1 MTPDGLEIL
10 PVRGIGDV
18 TPGDDLVELIA
29 TAAPWLTD
37 GDVLVVTSKIISKS
51 EGRLVEVPAD
61 GPERDEARAAAL
73 AAETRRVVARRGPTT
88 IVQTHHGF
96 VMAAAGIDASN
107 IDKTHLV
114 LLPTDP
120 DASARRLRD
129 GFRARGVEVAVVV
142 SDTMGR
148 AWRNGLTD
156 VALGAA
162 GIAPFRDHRGEI
174 DPYGNELQI
183 TQMAVIDELAAAGEL
198 VKGKRDQVPVAV
210 VRGYFPTP
218 DAAPTAPGAALTTH
232 DAAATAH
239 DVRQITADAA
249 LPAPGGAYGAYT
261 DAGSAADVGAAA
273 LLRDA
278 AGDMFSLGTA
288 EARAAGLL
296 DAARLPEEAHLA
308 GVPVDP
314 AAIERA
320 LATVAGVLGHATT
333 VTPGEVLPHNGVT
346 AALHLATFDTSPAGL
361 MRLGAD
367 AHRLRAALAAESIVT
382 IALPHEDGIR
392 LGLSAPPSSAD
403 GTASNLANGAPP
415 GSADGATSGS
425 ASGTA
430 PGTADGTAPGT
441 ADGTAP
447 GAADGTAP
455 GAPDGTAPG
464 TASGAA
470 PGSAGG
476 TSPSPAAGTAPGH
489 GGGGA

>member
-1 MTPDGLEIL
+1 VTPDGLEIR

-29 TAAPWLTD
+29 TAAPWLAD
-37 GDVLVVTSKIISKS
+37 GDILVVTSKIVSKS

-107 IDKTHLV
+107 VDKTHLV
-114 LLPTDP
+114 LLPADP
-120 DASARRLRD
+120 DASARRLRE
-129 GFRARGVEVAVVV
+129 GFRARGLEVAVVV

-162 GIAPFRDHRGEI
+162 GIAPFRDHRGET
-174 DPYGNELQI
+174 DPYGNELQL

-198 VKGKRDQVPVAV
+198 VKGKCDQVPVAV
-210 VRGYFPTP
+210 VRGYFPT
-218 DAAPTAPGAALTTH
+218 
-232 DAAATAH
+232 
-239 DVRQITADAA
+239 ADA
-249 LPAPGGAYGAYT
+249 GA
-261 DAGSAADVGAAA
+261 DAGAGAAA

-278 AGDMFSLGTA
+278 AGDMFRLGTA
-288 EARAAGLL
+288 EARAEGLL

-320 LATVAGVLGHATT
+320 LAAVALGRATT
-333 VTPGEVLPHNGVT
+333 VTADEVLPRSEVT

-367 AHRLRAALAAESIVT
+367 AHRVRAALAAESIVT
-382 IALPHEDGIR
+382 VALPHEDGIR
-392 LGLSAPPSSAD
+392 LGLSGPAPASGAPADPTSSAAVD
-403 GTASNLANGAPP
+403 P
-415 GSADGATSGS
+415 TSGAAVAP
-425 ASGTA
+425 ASGTLGPA
-430 PGTADGTAPGT
+430 SGTLGPASGTLGPASGTTLGTAGGPAHSPSSGTAHGT
-441 ADGTAP
+441 AG
-447 GAADGTAP
+447 GAA
-455 GAPDGTAPG
+455 
-464 TASGAA
+464 
-470 PGSAGG
+470 
-476 TSPSPAAGTAPGH
+476 
-489 GGGGA
+489 